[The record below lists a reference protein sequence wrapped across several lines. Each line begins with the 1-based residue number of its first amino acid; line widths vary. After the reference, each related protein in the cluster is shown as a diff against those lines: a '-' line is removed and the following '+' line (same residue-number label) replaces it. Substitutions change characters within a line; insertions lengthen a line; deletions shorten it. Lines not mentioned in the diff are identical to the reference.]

1 MSLDEFISHN
11 KANQAAPINY
21 KLRGTIELDIQ
32 TIQYMIK
39 IIVRPNFTAVIQV
52 IPFSGY
58 INTAEAL
65 IDHFVFLF
73 GTQ

>member
-32 TIQYMIK
+32 TI
-39 IIVRPNFTAVIQV
+39 
-52 IPFSGY
+52 
-58 INTAEAL
+58 
-65 IDHFVFLF
+65 
-73 GTQ
+73 

>member
-1 MSLDEFISHN
+1 
-11 KANQAAPINY
+11 
-21 KLRGTIELDIQ
+21 
-32 TIQYMIK
+32 MIK